1 MDGVKR
7 CIFEITLVFIVFTV
21 YTVRQERK
29 VLLMATKA
37 MNFRMDETEI
47 LDTSN
52 LKENKEKEDPV
63 GVCLSYRRFLLSRL
77 RFSLVSSDL

>member
-1 MDGVKR
+1 M
-7 CIFEITLVFIVFTV
+7 
-21 YTVRQERK
+21 
-29 VLLMATKA
+29 MATKEIY
-37 MNFRMDETEI
+37 FRMDETEI

-77 RFSLVSSDL
+77 RYSLVSSDL